1 MAVHN
6 QVRVVGYVKGEVTVL
21 GEGVPGGERVLVSLR
36 TMPRE
41 IDIYQEEKFQ
51 DIMVFYDG
59 KDESLMA
66 RLKHLHAYD
75 IVDIKGVFN
84 VLTLNK
90 HSACP
95 YCGST
100 NVKYRAS
107 STFVYPI
114 HMMKLNALYT
124 AYEHDNALPEQL
136 LAKHYREIS
145 NQAIIC
151 GTVVSEPDLKPYGK
165 SVFCKY
171 QLGINRKYY
180 ISTQDDVTADYI
192 WVYTFGDQAEDDA
205 RHLIPEATVLM
216 DGFMRNRKVEV
227 PTECS
232 TCGRTYLRPD
242 VTTEFIPYS
251 LEYLKGHLTD
261 EDLAKQEAERRQ
273 EQYSSAKKQI
283 FG

>member
-1 MAVHN
+1 MAIHN
-6 QVRVVGYVKGEVTVL
+6 QVRIVGYVKGKVTVL
-21 GEGVPGGERVLVSLR
+21 GEGIPGGERILFSCR
-36 TMPRE
+36 TMPRQ
-41 IDIYQEEKFQ
+41 IDIYQEEKYE

-66 RLKHLHAYD
+66 KVKNLREFD

-90 HSACP
+90 HSECP
-95 YCGST
+95 YCGNK
-100 NVKYRAS
+100 NVKYHAS

-124 AYEHDNALPEQL
+124 AYEHDAGLPEQL

-151 GTVVSEPDLKPYGK
+151 GTVVNNPEKKSYGK

-171 QLGINRKYY
+171 ELGINRKYY
-180 ISTQDDVTADYI
+180 ISSQDEVTADYI

-205 RHLIPEATVLM
+205 RHLIPGATILM

-227 PTECS
+227 PTECAV
-232 TCGRTYLRPD
+232 CGRIYSRPD

-251 LEYLKGHLTD
+251 LEYLKGYLTD
-261 EDLAKQEAERRQ
+261 EDIARQ
-273 EQYSSAKKQI
+273 ENDRRKEKYAAAQKQI

>member
-6 QVRVVGYVKGEVTVL
+6 QVRVVGYVKGKVTVL
-21 GEGVPGGERVLVSLR
+21 GEETPGGERVIFSLR

-41 IDIYQEEKFQ
+41 IDIYHEEKYQ

-59 KDESLMA
+59 KNDSMMA
-66 RLKHLHAYD
+66 KMKNLHQYD

-90 HSACP
+90 HSVCP
-95 YCGST
+95 CCGSE

-107 STFVYPI
+107 TTFVYPI

-124 AYEHDNALPEQL
+124 AYEHDEALPEQL

-151 GTVVSEPDLKPYGK
+151 GTVVNEPELKPYGK
-165 SVFCKY
+165 SICCKY
-171 QLGINRKYY
+171 ELGINRKYY
-180 ISTQDDVTADYI
+180 ISTQSDVTADYI

-205 RHLIPEATVLM
+205 RHLIPGATILI

-227 PTECS
+227 PKE
-232 TCGRTYLRPD
+232 
-242 VTTEFIPYS
+242 
-251 LEYLKGHLTD
+251 
-261 EDLAKQEAERRQ
+261 
-273 EQYSSAKKQI
+273 
-283 FG
+283 